1 MPELLYDKEL
11 VHHLA
16 VHLQQ
21 SDEQSLSPLQST
33 LMSSSELATPAHA
46 LIALGRIGGS
56 ATFPSPDVVPL
67 LFAPRGAIFVF

>member
-21 SDEQSLSPLQST
+21 SDEQSCSPLQST

-56 ATFPSPDVVPL
+56 AILPSPVVPL

>member
-21 SDEQSLSPLQST
+21 SDEQSSPLQST

-56 ATFPSPDVVPL
+56 ATIPSPAVPL